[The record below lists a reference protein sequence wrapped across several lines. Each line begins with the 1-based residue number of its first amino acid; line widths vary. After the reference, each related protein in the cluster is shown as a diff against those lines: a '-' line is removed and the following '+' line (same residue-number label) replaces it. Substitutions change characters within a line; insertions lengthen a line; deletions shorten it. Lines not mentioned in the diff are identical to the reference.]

1 MDNKGELH
9 IKQEI
14 QMSHASFVQ
23 IEVGLLSQGPHD
35 FQVAAKKELTTSK
48 FRIGG
53 SVLPEV
59 EVRRT
64 GTGKNAVLPD

>member
-23 IEVGLLSQGPHD
+23 IEVGLLSQGVETQESALLTRDHNYISFKDARFPSCR
-35 FQVAAKKELTTSK
+35 KK
-48 FRIGG
+48 RA
-53 SVLPEV
+53 
-59 EVRRT
+59 
-64 GTGKNAVLPD
+64 NH